1 MDNYVQ
7 ADASVSS
14 DAPRGINRRLEFT
27 LTDALV
33 RRFRSRVNTSG
44 PSECWNW
51 TAAFRN
57 GYGAIK
63 HETKVLSAHKL
74 AYIIANGVPDAGL
87 IIAHKC
93 DNRACCNPHHL
104 EAVTPQK
111 NNADARARIGF
122 NMTRGEDSP
131 NAALTDEL
139 VIQIRELRAKH
150 GWGGRKIAKH
160 LGLAVDA
167 RTISKA
173 MTGESWKH
181 VPMANASVNS
191 EVPRYV

>member
-1 MDNYVQ
+1 MDANVQ
-7 ADASVSS
+7 ANSS
-14 DAPRGINRRLEFT
+14 PRGINRRLEFT

-33 RRFRSRVNTSG
+33 RRFWSRVNKLE
-44 PSECWNW
+44 PHECWEW
-51 TAAFRN
+51 KAAFRN

-63 HETKVLSAHKL
+63 HEAKVLSAHKL
-74 AYIIANGVPDAGL
+74 AYIIASGFPGDGL

-93 DNRACCNPHHL
+93 DNRACCNPAHL

-131 NAALTDEL
+131 NAALTNEL

-160 LGLAVDA
+160 LGLSVDA
-167 RTISKA
+167 RTVAKA
-173 MTGESWKH
+173 MTGESWSH
-181 VPMANASVNS
+181 VPMPNTALGLIA
-191 EVPRYV
+191 EAAK